1 MFIDIVKSMAFVYV
15 KKLKIYYHKAGE
27 GETILFLHGWGGSS
41 KSFFNLQ
48 ELLSK
53 RYNTISL
60 DLPGFGKSDIPH
72 SAWRVEDY
80 VNFTLAFLRKF
91 EIKKCWLIGH
101 SFGGRVAIVLA
112 AKHPEKFSG
121 LVLISAAG
129 IKHGRSTRGE
139 ILRLLASWGN
149 YATSLP
155 FLRTLKEHTRYV
167 FYKIIRRQDY
177 YLAKG
182 VMKDTMKQVIEEDLT
197 PYLSRIKTKTLII
210 WGDKD
215 TITPIHDAFVMKRKI
230 NDATLEIIKNG
241 SHYLPRKYYKELFDH
256 IKRFILQS

>member
-41 KSFFNLQ
+41 QSFFNLQ

-112 AKHPEKFSG
+112 AKHPEELSG
-121 LVLISAAG
+121 LALVSSAG
-129 IKHGRSTRGE
+129 IKHQTSTQE
-139 ILRLLASWGN
+139 KVLTFTASWGK
-149 YATSLP
+149 YALSLP
-155 FLRTLKEHTRYV
+155 LTRALREPLRYV

-182 VMKDTMKQVIEEDLT
+182 IMRDIMKNIIEEDAT
-197 PYLSRIKTKTLII
+197 PYLSQIKAKTLII

-241 SHYLPRKYYKELFDH
+241 SHYLPRKHYKELFNR